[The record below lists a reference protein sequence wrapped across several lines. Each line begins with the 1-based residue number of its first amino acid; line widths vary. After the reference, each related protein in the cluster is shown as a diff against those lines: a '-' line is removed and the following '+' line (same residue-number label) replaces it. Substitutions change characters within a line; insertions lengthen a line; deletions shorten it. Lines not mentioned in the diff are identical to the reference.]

1 MDRVIGQGVVLNRSL
16 SCIRA
21 TTALA
26 AVAIIVAGCA
36 AANNTASSQGSG
48 QAEQPYKTA
57 YGLTSDGPTTDLYTE
72 LFGSSK
78 TAAAPATAT
87 AATQPG
93 QPVTASTATQPG
105 QPVTASAAP
114 QPATTNATTRQ
125 GKPASASARQ
135 AQPAPAPVEVA
146 QQPAPP
152 QPPPEPDVPTAYGIT
167 ANGPTTDLYTEL
179 FGPRRRD
186 GQ

>member
-1 MDRVIGQGVVLNRSL
+1 MNRSL

-36 AANNTASSQGSG
+36 AANNATSSQGASQG
-48 QAEQPYKTA
+48 EQPYKTG
-57 YGLTSDGPTTDLYTE
+57 YGFSSDGPTTDLYSE
-72 LFGSSK
+72 LFGSSRRDDK
-78 TAAAPATAT
+78 NAAQPATAAAI
-87 AATQPG
+87 TQPV
-93 QPVTASTATQPG
+93 QPVTVSTATQP
-105 QPVTASAAP
+105 T
-114 QPATTNATTRQ
+114 QPATATRQ
-125 GKPASASARQ
+125 NKSAMTSAAARQ
-135 AQPAPAPVEVA
+135 VQPAPAPIEVA
-146 QQPAPP
+146 QQPATPP
-152 QPPPEPDVPTAYGIT
+152 PPPEADAPVGYGIT

>member
-1 MDRVIGQGVVLNRSL
+1 MLDRGTRLPVRGVVLSRL
-16 SCIRA
+16 SPSIRA
-21 TTALA
+21 TMALG

-36 AANNTASSQGSG
+36 AANNTSSSQGTNQG
-48 QAEQPYKTA
+48 EQPYKTA
-57 YGLTSDGPTTDLYTE
+57 YGLSSEGTTTDLYTE

-78 TAAAPATAT
+78 TAAAPSTAT
-87 AATQPG
+87 AATQPA
-93 QPVTASTATQPG
+93 QPATAAAATQP
-105 QPVTASAAP
+105 V
-114 QPATTNATTRQ
+114 QPATTTAAARQNKPAMGSAATRQ
-125 GKPASASARQ
+125 V
-135 AQPAPAPVEVA
+135 QPAPAATEVA
-146 QQPAPP
+146 QQPAAP

>member
-1 MDRVIGQGVVLNRSL
+1 MNRSL

-36 AANNTASSQGSG
+36 AANNATSSQGASQG
-48 QAEQPYKTA
+48 EQPYKTS
-57 YGLTSDGPTTDLYTE
+57 YGFSSDGPTTDLYTE
-72 LFGSSK
+72 LFGSSRRDDK
-78 TAAAPATAT
+78 NAAQPATAAAATQPVQPVTLSAATQPTHPATAT
-87 AATQPG
+87 PQNKPG
-93 QPVTASTATQPG
+93 V
-105 QPVTASAAP
+105 
-114 QPATTNATTRQ
+114 
-125 GKPASASARQ
+125 ASASTRQ
-135 AQPAPAPVEVA
+135 VQPAPAPLEVA
-146 QQPAPP
+146 QQAAPP
-152 QPPPEPDVPTAYGIT
+152 QPPPEPDVPAAYGIT

>member
-87 AATQPG
+87 PQQGQPMTASAATQPV
-93 QPVTASTATQPG
+93 QPATQP
-105 QPVTASAAP
+105 P
-114 QPATTNATTRQ
+114 QPATTTAATRQ
-125 GKPASASARQ
+125 NKSVMAARQ
-135 AQPAPAPVEVA
+135 VQPAPAPVEVA

>member
-1 MDRVIGQGVVLNRSL
+1 VDRVIGQGVVLNRSL

-57 YGLTSDGPTTDLYTE
+57 YGLTSEGPTTDLYTE

-87 AATQPG
+87 PQQG
-93 QPVTASTATQPG
+93 QPM
-105 QPVTASAAP
+105 TASAAP
-114 QPATTNATTRQ
+114 QPVQPVTAPGSTQPPQPATTAATRQ
-125 GKPASASARQ
+125 NKSAMAARQ
-135 AQPAPAPVEVA
+135 VQPAPAPVEVA
-146 QQPAPP
+146 QQPAAP
-152 QPPPEPDVPTAYGIT
+152 QPPPEPDIPTAYGIT

>member
-1 MDRVIGQGVVLNRSL
+1 MNRSL

-87 AATQPG
+87 PQQGQPMTASAATQPV
-93 QPVTASTATQPG
+93 QPVTAPGSTQP
-105 QPVTASAAP
+105 P
-114 QPATTNATTRQ
+114 QPATTAATRQ
-125 GKPASASARQ
+125 NKSAMAARQ
-135 AQPAPAPVEVA
+135 VQPAPAPVEVA
-146 QQPAPP
+146 QQPAAP
-152 QPPPEPDVPTAYGIT
+152 QPPPEPDIPTAYGIT

>member
-1 MDRVIGQGVVLNRSL
+1 MLGDRPVIGQGVVLSRSL

-36 AANNTASSQGSG
+36 AANNATSSQGANQG
-48 QAEQPYKTA
+48 EQPYKTG
-57 YGLTSDGPTTDLYTE
+57 YGLSSDGPTTDLYTE
-72 LFGSSK
+72 LFGSK
-78 TAAAPATAT
+78 PAAAPATAI
-87 AATQPG
+87 AVAQPA
-93 QPVTASTATQPG
+93 QPVTASTATQPV
-105 QPVTASAAP
+105 QPATASAATH
-114 QPATTNATTRQ
+114 QNKPAMASAATRQ
-125 GKPASASARQ
+125 VQ
-135 AQPAPAPVEVA
+135 QPAPAPIEVA
-146 QQPAPP
+146 QQPATPP
-152 QPPPEPDVPTAYGIT
+152 PPPEPDVPTAYGIT